1 MNCRTRLPAEIMV
14 KYVDKK
20 LRGEK
25 GLNDAEVEAQLDRV
39 SGNESV
45 WVRQVKFYVNLEN
58 KI

>member
-1 MNCRTRLPAEIMV
+1 MV